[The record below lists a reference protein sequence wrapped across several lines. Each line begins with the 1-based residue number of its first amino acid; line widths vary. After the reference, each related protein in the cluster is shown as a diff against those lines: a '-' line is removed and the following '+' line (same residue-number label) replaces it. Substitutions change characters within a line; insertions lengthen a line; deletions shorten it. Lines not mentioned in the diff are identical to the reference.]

1 MPPVGHAEI
10 QNRLKAL
17 GVSMFYIP
25 APYTDVVKKGTCVNI
40 YNKTQILDTTLF
52 DEGELN
58 NGRNGNCVTW
68 TLKMD
73 GTLKDTACGHVAGIN
88 IQCFCLFDQHVLLR
102 LCGLCSASYL
112 DSIFTMK
119 NENNRIQFK
128 GMTGTEIVLD
138 DGEWKANTTKDQ
150 KKTKSVSILA
160 SPGSYLLGKHDWII
174 SRDSKVCSQDSLAPT
189 TVSAQTYRVSLKLS
203 SCDDNEFTCWDGE
216 SVPMEGRCDQ
226 VFDCSDRSNEREC
239 QMLVLEYSYQ
249 TSVPPL
255 LPSLAENGRRV
266 VLPVGVNVSLELI
279 EVLGVNEKENQIE
292 AKIEATLKWYDHR
305 VNFYNLKKESF
316 LNTLRIRDVKRVWS
330 PKVIFSNT
338 KESANI
344 QDSLDKAIMHVD
356 RKGNSTPSGPHVMD
370 ETDIFKIRCI

>member
-1 MPPVGHAEI
+1 
-10 QNRLKAL
+10 
-17 GVSMFYIP
+17 
-25 APYTDVVKKGTCVNI
+25 
-40 YNKTQILDTTLF
+40 
-52 DEGELN
+52 
-58 NGRNGNCVTW
+58 
-68 TLKMD
+68 MD

-102 LCGLCSASYL
+102 LCGLCSASNL

-119 NENNRIQFK
+119 NESNRIQFK

-150 KKTKSVSILA
+150 KKTRSVSILA

-189 TVSAQTYRVSLKLS
+189 TVSAQTYRVSLKMS

-216 SVPMEGRCDQ
+216 CVPMEARCDQ
-226 VFDCSDRSNEREC
+226 VFDCSDQSDEREC
-239 QMLVLEYSYQ
+239 QMLVLEDSYQ

-255 LPSLAENGRRV
+255 LPSLAEDGRRV

-316 LNTLRIRDVKRVWS
+316 LNALRITDVKRVWS

-370 ETDIFKIRCI
+370 ETDIFKGQENPLHLNVEHTNFFTCKFQLRFFPFDTQVSFIFVKIYLGK

>member
-1 MPPVGHAEI
+1 
-10 QNRLKAL
+10 
-17 GVSMFYIP
+17 
-25 APYTDVVKKGTCVNI
+25 
-40 YNKTQILDTTLF
+40 
-52 DEGELN
+52 
-58 NGRNGNCVTW
+58 
-68 TLKMD
+68 MD

-102 LCGLCSASYL
+102 LRGLCSASNL

-119 NENNRIQFK
+119 NESNRIQFK

-216 SVPMEGRCDQ
+216 CVPMEARCDQ
-226 VFDCSDRSNEREC
+226 VFDCSDQSDEREC
-239 QMLVLEYSYQ
+239 QMLVLEDSYQ

-255 LPSLAENGRRV
+255 LPSLAEDGRRV

-316 LNTLRIRDVKRVWS
+316 LNALRITDVKRVWS

-370 ETDIFKIRCI
+370 ETDIFKGQENPLHLNVEHTNFFTCKFQLRFFPFDTQVSFILVKIYLGK